1 MTDFNSANSIQSKY
15 FRNKSQ
21 VQSPL
26 DNLGNQLSCL
36 AKKALFINEEGFRG
50 SMGDTAEIKKLRSS
64 LKTDL
69 DNINTTFS
77 NNVLETGR
85 LLDEIG
91 NKVGE
96 QEQIL
101 IDSLDVKLWKNH
113 KPLLNNLAGRDE
125 DSATFQRMGNSR
137 FILYLLIAFVVLIFT
152 FLSMKINYADAYF
165 VVGAILG
172 ILLLVIMIFF
182 YGK

>member
-1 MTDFNSANSIQSKY
+1 MSGINSANSVQSKY

-50 SMGDTAEIKKLRSS
+50 SMSDTTEIKKLRSN

-77 NNVLETGR
+77 EKVLETGR
-85 LLDEIG
+85 LLDQIG
-91 NKVGE
+91 KKVGE

-101 IDSLDVKLWKNH
+101 VDSLDKRMWNKH
-113 KPLLNNLAGRDE
+113 KPQLNNLAGRDE

-137 FILYLLIAFVVLIFT
+137 FILYLIIAIIIIGFT
-152 FLSMKINYADAYF
+152 IIHMKINYDTYF
-165 VVGAILG
+165 VVGTILG
-172 ILLLVIMIFF
+172 VLLLVIMIFF

>member
-50 SMGDTAEIKKLRSS
+50 SMGDTAEIKKLRGS

-77 NNVLETGR
+77 DKVLETGK
-85 LLDEIG
+85 LLDQIG
-91 NKVGE
+91 KKVGE

-101 IDSLDVKLWKNH
+101 VDSLDKRMWNKH
-113 KPLLNNLAGRDE
+113 KPQLNNLAGRDE

-137 FILYLLIAFVVLIFT
+137 FILYLLIAIVVLVITIFR
-152 FLSMKINYADAYF
+152 MKINYDAYF